1 MPRRG
6 GRHSWRGP
14 QVVYGGGWGWPP
26 AMPIPYY
33 APVVDSNQ
41 QQQQDQQQKSTQASV
56 LGIDNKTMLLLAI
69 TAVAVYWWATKRR
82 S

>member
-1 MPRRG
+1 MPRRW
-6 GRHSWRGP
+6 WRGP
-14 QVVYGGGWGWPP
+14 QIVYGGRWGWPP

-41 QQQQDQQQKSTQASV
+41 QQQNQQQPTQASI
-56 LGIDNKTMLLLAI
+56 LGIDNKTMLLLTI